1 MDLGKPIVTTNL
13 QECRKY
19 KSPLISENHDEFM
32 ANIKRAILLEDN
44 YEYISLIENE
54 KNNNT
59 WKQRAISMKNFILNS

>member
-1 MDLGKPIVTTNL
+1 MT
-13 QECRKY
+13 
-19 KSPLISENHDEFM
+19 
-32 ANIKRAILLEDN
+32 NIKRAILLEDN